1 MVYRDYDQQGLDDQY
16 NARKACPN
24 VEEYLERWPAESRRV
39 RESLE
44 CRLGVPYGPS
54 AAETLDIFPAT
65 GGRAPV
71 LMFIHGGYW
80 RAFSKNEFSFVAEA
94 YVADGITVA
103 VVDYALAPA
112 VTMDEIV
119 RQCRAALAW
128 LYRNVADHGGDP
140 GRLHVGGHS
149 AGGHLTA
156 MMMSTDWPAFE
167 DGLPADLIK
176 SGSAVSGLFDLEP
189 IRLSYLNEDVRL
201 DEDMVRRNSPIALAP
216 AAAGPLIL
224 SVGGAES
231 DEFHRQ
237 RSDYA
242 EHWRAAGLEPR
253 EAIPPGLDHFGVMED
268 FAAPSGMVYR
278 ATREQIA
285 GG

>member
-1 MVYRDYDQQGLDDQY
+1 MIYREYDQQGLDDQY
-16 NARKACPN
+16 NARLACPN
-24 VEEYLERWPAESRRV
+24 VEEYLERWPAESQRV

-54 AAETLDIFPAT
+54 AAETLDIFPAA

-80 RAFSKNEFSFVAEA
+80 RAFSKNEFSFAAEA

-103 VVDYALAPA
+103 VVDYALAPT

-128 LYRNVADHGGDP
+128 LHHNVAEHGGDP
-140 GRLHVGGHS
+140 GSLHVGGHS

-167 DGLPADLIK
+167 EGLPADLIK

-189 IRLSYLNEDVRL
+189 IRLSYLNEEVRL
-201 DEDMVRRNSPIALAP
+201 DEDMVRRNSPIGLAP
-216 AAAGPLIL
+216 AAAGPLTL
-224 SVGGAES
+224 SVGGGES

-237 RSDYA
+237 MDGYA
-242 EHWRAAGLEPR
+242 ARWRAAGLEPGQVK
-253 EAIPPGLDHFGVMED
+253 PPGLDHFGVMDD
-268 FAAPSGMVYR
+268 FALASGAVYQ
-278 ATREQIA
+278 ATRGQIA
-285 GG
+285 GD